1 MASPFADVGNARL
14 LWLQPAAAPANFRQ
28 GPAAVGTTRVVI
40 EAFLRAVVPTS
51 PMGTA
56 AVEGRQ
62 SVVTMV
68 DRRVTAWI
76 IRFATVP
83 GAEDWLAPGTAW
95 AWTETGLLPAGLGA
109 GRADLQC
116 YWGPLPPD
124 LAVGRM
130 GSLNLEQVGGDYG
143 TGGIGAAVR
152 AEAGDSIM
160 GSLQF
165 AQ

>member
-1 MASPFADVGNARL
+1 MASPFAEVGNARL
-14 LWLQPAAAPANFRQ
+14 LWLQPGSAPANFRQ
-28 GPAAVGTTRVVI
+28 GPAAVSTTRVVI

-51 PMGTA
+51 PMGSA

-62 SVVTMV
+62 SVVNAV

-76 IRFATVP
+76 IRYATVP
-83 GAEDWLAPGTAW
+83 TGADWLAAGSAW
-95 AWTETGLLPAGLGA
+95 TWTETGLLPAGLGA
-109 GRADLQC
+109 SRADLQC
-116 YWGPLPPD
+116 YWGPLPPS
-124 LAVGRM
+124 LATGRL
-130 GSLNLEQVGGDYG
+130 GVFNLEQVGGDYG